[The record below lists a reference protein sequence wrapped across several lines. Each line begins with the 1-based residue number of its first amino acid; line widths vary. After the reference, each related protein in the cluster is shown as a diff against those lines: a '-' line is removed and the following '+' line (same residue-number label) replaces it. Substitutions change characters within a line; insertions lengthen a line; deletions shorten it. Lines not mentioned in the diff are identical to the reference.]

1 MAHKTCEERILW
13 ELEETEGQLADKKL
27 ELIEMDKRYSKVL
40 SDLEELKK
48 IIREIAVYNI
58 YSNRNSYISF
68 HPIWENWDDDRIEKL
83 LKLVPGIK
91 RKEVLEFE
99 AK

>member
-27 ELIEMDKRYSKVL
+27 ELIEMEKRYSNVL

-58 YSNRNSYISF
+58 YSNKNSYISF
-68 HPIWENWDDDRIEKL
+68 YSIWENWDDNRIEKL